1 MPSPNS
7 YDVIGLGQTTCD
19 KKLCQQRVIQI
30 SLKVDNLMVN
40 QSNLTLI
47 LETPQKGATL
57 NLYADL
63 TFPIR

>member
-7 YDVIGLGQTTCD
+7 YDVIGLVQTTCD
-19 KKLCQQRVIQI
+19 KKLCQQRVTQI